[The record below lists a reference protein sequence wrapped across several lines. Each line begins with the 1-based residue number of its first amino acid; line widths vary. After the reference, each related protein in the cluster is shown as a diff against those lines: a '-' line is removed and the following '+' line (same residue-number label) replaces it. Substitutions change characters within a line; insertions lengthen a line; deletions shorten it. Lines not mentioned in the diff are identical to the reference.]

1 MFEKMERSESL
12 KAEPAPR
19 GNADG
24 CDTKRL
30 TGKAIRIVMK
40 TKGDGKWR
48 VASDEWREKSG
59 SAVVMD
65 GAERRGEGRTG
76 VGLAPGVTRLQTGAQ
91 ERGWKLL
98 IPKERFS
105 RGTPPRVFC
114 QKRLDLLDSKGVDFF
129 ESAQEAAA
137 D

>member
-1 MFEKMERSESL
+1 
-12 KAEPAPR
+12 
-19 GNADG
+19 
-24 CDTKRL
+24 
-30 TGKAIRIVMK
+30 
-40 TKGDGKWR
+40 
-48 VASDEWREKSG
+48 
-59 SAVVMD
+59 MD
-65 GAERRGEGRTG
+65 GTETGAEGLMR

-98 IPKERFS
+98 IPKGRFCG
-105 RGTPPRVFC
+105 GTPPRVFC